1 MEELIRKFINFFESD
16 RISVSRKIAIPLL
29 MLLVVLALDNILG
42 ISYYWINKIEIDY
55 IVKVEEAKAVCES
68 DSIILFHLDDK
79 IEKAINR
86 KNIFQWFASLFEN
99 ANIEK
104 NTEVNITN
112 SDGNIL
118 SVIGK
123 WFPEVERNQMWHTVT
138 SSLLWVILFAILLLF
153 LIFAPFVV
161 EKDKVATIIGVIF
174 GLGILAFLIW
184 ITQWIFGLIPVIL
197 NRAYINY
204 ALQLGLN
211 LVPIMALTI
220 GSIKEAKKKKL
231 T

>member
-1 MEELIRKFINFFESD
+1 MEELIKKFIGFFESD

-29 MLLVVLALDNILG
+29 LVLVVLALDNILG

-68 DSIILFHLDDK
+68 DSIILSHLDDK

-86 KNIFQWFASLFEN
+86 KNVFQWFASLFEN
-99 ANIEK
+99 ANVEK
-104 NTEVNITN
+104 NAEVNITN
-112 SDGNIL
+112 SDGNVF

-138 SSLLWVILFAILLLF
+138 SSLLWVILLAILLLF
-153 LIFAPFVV
+153 LIFAPFVI

-174 GLGILAFLIW
+174 GLGILAFFIW

-204 ALQLGLN
+204 VLQLGLN
-211 LVPIMALTI
+211 LVPIVALTI
-220 GSIKEAKKKKL
+220 GSIKEAKRKKL
-231 T
+231 S

>member
-1 MEELIRKFINFFESD
+1 MEELIRKFIGFFESD

-29 MLLVVLALDNILG
+29 MVLVVLALDNILG

-55 IVKVEEAKAVCES
+55 IVKVEEAKAVCKS
-68 DSIILFHLDDK
+68 DSIILSHLDDK

-86 KNIFQWFASLFEN
+86 KNVFQWFASLFEN

-104 NTEVNITN
+104 NAKANITN
-112 SDGNIL
+112 SDDNIL

-123 WFPEVERNQMWHTVT
+123 WFPEVNRNQMWHTVT

-153 LIFAPFVV
+153 LILAPFVV
-161 EKDKVATIIGVIF
+161 EKDKVATIIGVIL

-211 LVPIMALTI
+211 LVPIVALTI

-231 T
+231 S

>member
-1 MEELIRKFINFFESD
+1 MEELIRKFIGFFESD

-29 MLLVVLALDNILG
+29 MVLVVLALDNILG

-55 IVKVEEAKAVCES
+55 IVKVEEAKAVCKS
-68 DSIILFHLDDK
+68 DSIILSHLDDK

-86 KNIFQWFASLFEN
+86 KNVFQWFASLFEN

-104 NTEVNITN
+104 NAKANITN
-112 SDGNIL
+112 SDDNIL

-123 WFPEVERNQMWHTVT
+123 WFPEVNRNQMWHTVT

-161 EKDKVATIIGVIF
+161 EKDKVATIIGVIL

-211 LVPIMALTI
+211 LVPIVALTI

-231 T
+231 S

>member
-79 IEKAINR
+79 IEKPINR

>member
-161 EKDKVATIIGVIF
+161 EKDKVATIIAG
-174 GLGILAFLIW
+174 GNLAASNIRNLECPSYEVYLIDYGCGKFNKNLW
-184 ITQWIFGLIPVIL
+184 N
-197 NRAYINY
+197 NRQKR
-204 ALQLGLN
+204 L
-211 LVPIMALTI
+211 
-220 GSIKEAKKKKL
+220 KCH
-231 T
+231 

>member
-204 ALQLGLN
+204 VLQLGLN
-211 LVPIMALTI
+211 LVPIVALTI
-220 GSIKEAKKKKL
+220 GSIKEAKRKKL
-231 T
+231 S

>member
-68 DSIILFHLDDK
+68 DSIIVFHLDDK

-161 EKDKVATIIGVIF
+161 EKDKVATIIGGIF

-204 ALQLGLN
+204 TLQLGLN

>member
-86 KNIFQWFASLFEN
+86 KNIFQWYASLFEN